1 MNARGACCL
10 GMLPNLSRA
19 PAAAQTVRTSSPQKP
34 ASVPLPNCSPDC
46 KALKA
51 MYEAGHEVAVHTV
64 SHKRLAGEAQDFV
77 ESQVLDGRRQ
87 LADCGIPERDIV
99 GFRAPFLSVD
109 PQLRRVLHDG
119 SFAYDRWGAV
129 HLCVPAARSLPV
141 VAAGSLHSQP
151 A

>member
-1 MNARGACCL
+1 MTARG
-10 GMLPNLSRA
+10 
-19 PAAAQTVRTSSPQKP
+19 PAALACYSTSAEHRQLRKRSGTSSVQKP

-46 KALKA
+46 KALQA

-119 SFAYDRWGAV
+119 GFAYDRWGAV
-129 HLCVPAARSLPV
+129 MRARR
-141 VAAGSLHSQP
+141 
-151 A
+151 